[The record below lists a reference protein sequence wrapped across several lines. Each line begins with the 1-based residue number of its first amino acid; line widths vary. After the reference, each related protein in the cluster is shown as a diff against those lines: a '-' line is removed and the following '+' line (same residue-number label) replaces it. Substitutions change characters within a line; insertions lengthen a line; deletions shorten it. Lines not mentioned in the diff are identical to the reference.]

1 MLHIYVTLLTNDDF
15 FKYLK
20 VDGKRVKSHLVL
32 MNVIGGSK
40 KKKKKDDYKL
50 DVYVSSCTLKHFLFV
65 VTESVTLKSLGN
77 E

>member
-1 MLHIYVTLLTNDDF
+1 MYNVTCTCYSPYQWWLF
-15 FKYLK
+15 QGFKSWWKEGQITFSLDEYHR
-20 VDGKRVKSHLVL
+20 G
-32 MNVIGGSK
+32 

-65 VTESVTLKSLGN
+65 VTELVTLKSLGN

>member
-1 MLHIYVTLLTNDDF
+1 MLHVHVTLLTNDDF
-15 FKYLK
+15 FKHLK

-32 MNVIGGSK
+32 MNIIGGR
-40 KKKKKDDYKL
+40 KKKKDDYKL

-65 VTESVTLKSLGN
+65 VTELVTLKSLGN